1 MSHRFLDRLFN
12 PASIAVIG
20 ASSRVRH
27 VGHVVMRNLLAAG
40 FQGPVLP
47 VNPRHGSI
55 AGVLCYKDIASLPLT
70 PDLAI
75 ICTRRDTV
83 PGLIEELGTRGT
95 RMVIVMAG
103 NLATSVG
110 ADGRSLEVLMLE
122 AARRHGVRLLGASSL
137 GVMAP
142 SHGLNATFSPARVQP
157 GPIGFVSQSDAV
169 GMMVLDWAASKNI
182 GFSHVVSIGD
192 GSDIGFGEVL
202 DFLGGDP
209 GTRSIVLYLES
220 IRDRPTFMAAA
231 RAAARNKP
239 VLAIKAGRS
248 SHNPLQGISDP
259 LFLDVP
265 SLISSD
271 DVYGAA
277 MRRAGI
283 LRVEQIDELF
293 GAVETLARSRPMA
306 GERLVAISNGGGAGV
321 MIEDSLH
328 MGGYRMPPLAAE
340 TVERLRP
347 ALPGWRGHNPI
358 DIPVDA
364 APEVYARVLRVLRE
378 RREGDVILLL
388 HTPTALT
395 SSSETAQAA
404 IDVVRELGGNLLTCW
419 VGAESVSADRK
430 LLLDAGIANFDT
442 PSHAAQAFLHMLSHR
457 RNREALMQTPPSVP
471 VEFQPDAA
479 RVRAIIRRTLAAGA
493 TRLSAPEAKE
503 AFAAYGIP
511 VVQTHLAATP
521 GEAADVARRIGLPV
535 ALTIT
540 SPDIQ
545 RKWDVGGVAL
555 NLETAEAVEAAAV
568 GMLARAG
575 AQRPEAGDI
584 GFALQGMVA
593 RGYARQLIIGVA
605 TDPLFGPVI
614 LFGEGGRGVEL
625 YRDLAVGLP
634 PLNQPLA
641 RDLISRTRAAA
652 LLEAHHDYPAA
663 DLDKLALT
671 LTQVSQLIV
680 DHPEIAELDINPLF
694 AGDSGVMAIDGHIR
708 LCAEHPAGN
717 FRLSIRPYPKEL
729 EEIVEL
735 RDKSRVLFRPIR
747 PEDEPGHYEF
757 HARLT
762 PEDIRYRF
770 FRFVDALP
778 HSEMARL
785 TQIDYDREMA
795 FVAVTLPED
804 GPPETL
810 GVVRAVCLPDNDS
823 AEFSIIIRSDLKGRG
838 LGAALMTKLI
848 AYCRGRGTRQLVGEV
863 LSENAPMLKLMRAL
877 GFDIQRT
884 DEGGVVSVTLDMQ
897 AGNPHARGIS
907 P

>member
-1 MSHRFLDRLFN
+1 MSQRFLDRLFN
-12 PASIAVIG
+12 PGSIAVIG
-20 ASSRVRH
+20 ASSRPRH
-27 VGHVVMRNLLAAG
+27 VGHVVMRNLLAGA
-40 FQGPVLP
+40 FRGPVLP
-47 VNPRHGSI
+47 VNPKHGAI
-55 AGVLCYKDIASLPLT
+55 AGVLCHRDIASLPLT

-83 PGLIEELGTRGT
+83 PGLIDELGARGT

-103 NLATSVG
+103 NLATSTG
-110 ADGRSLEVLMLE
+110 DDGRSLEALMLE

-142 SHGLNATFSPARVQP
+142 RHGLNATFSPARVQP

-192 GSDIGFGEVL
+192 GADIGFGEVL

-209 GTRSIVLYLES
+209 QTRAIVLYLES

-248 SHNPLQGISDP
+248 PHNALQGISDP

-293 GAVETLARSRPMA
+293 GAVETLARARPMA
-306 GERLVAISNGGGAGV
+306 GEHLVAISNGGGAGV
-321 MIEDSLH
+321 MVEDSLH
-328 MGGYRMPPLAAE
+328 MGGYTMPPLAAE
-340 TVERLRP
+340 TMERLRP
-347 ALPGWRGHNPI
+347 ILPGWRGRNPI

-364 APEVYARVLRVLRE
+364 APEVYARVLKVLRE
-378 RREGDVILLL
+378 RQEGHVILLM

-395 SSSETAQAA
+395 SSSDTAQAV
-404 IDVVRELGGNLLTCW
+404 IEVVRQLGGNLLTCW
-419 VGAESVSADRK
+419 VGAESVSRERK
-430 LLLDAGIANFDT
+430 LLLDAGIASFDT

-471 VEFQPDAA
+471 DEFQPDATT
-479 RVRAIIRRTLAAGA
+479 VRDIIRQTLAAGDN
-493 TRLSAPEAKE
+493 RMSAPEAK
-503 AFAAYGIP
+503 AVFAAYGIP
-511 VVQTHLAATP
+511 VVATHLAETP
-521 GEAADVARRIGLPV
+521 AQAAAIARRIGLPV
-535 ALTIT
+535 ALTID

-555 NLETAEAVEAAAV
+555 NLETAEAVEAAAN
-568 GMLARAG
+568 GMLARAQAKRPLAG
-575 AQRPEAGDI
+575 AI
-584 GFALQGMVA
+584 GFALQRMLA
-593 RGYARQLIIGVA
+593 RGHARQLIIGVA

-641 RDLISRTRAAA
+641 RDLISRTRAAT
-652 LLEAHHDYPAA
+652 LLAAHHDTPAA

-671 LTQVSQLIV
+671 LTQISQLIV
-680 DHPEIAELDINPLF
+680 DHPEIVELDINPLF
-694 AGDSGVMAIDGHIR
+694 ADESGVVAVDGHIR
-708 LCAEHPAGN
+708 LTAERPTEH
-717 FRLSIRPYPKEL
+717 FRLAIRPYPKEL

-735 RDKSRVLFRPIR
+735 RDTTRLLFRPIR
-747 PEDEPGHYEF
+747 PEDEPQHYEF
-757 HARLT
+757 HSRLT
-762 PEDIRYRF
+762 PEDIRFRF

-795 FVAVTLPED
+795 FVAVTLPVD
-804 GPPETL
+804 GTAETL
-810 GVVRAVCLPDNDS
+810 GVVRAVCIPDSDD
-823 AEFSIIIRSDLKGRG
+823 AEFSIITRSDMKGRG
-838 LGAALMTKLI
+838 LGGALMRKLI
-848 AYCRGRGTRQLVGEV
+848 VYCRTRGTRHLVGEV
-863 LSENAPMLKLMRAL
+863 LAENAPMLKMMRAF
-877 GFDIQRT
+877 GFDVQRT
-884 DEGGVVSVTLDMQ
+884 DEGGVLRVTLDVQ
-897 AGNPHARGIS
+897 ADPIK